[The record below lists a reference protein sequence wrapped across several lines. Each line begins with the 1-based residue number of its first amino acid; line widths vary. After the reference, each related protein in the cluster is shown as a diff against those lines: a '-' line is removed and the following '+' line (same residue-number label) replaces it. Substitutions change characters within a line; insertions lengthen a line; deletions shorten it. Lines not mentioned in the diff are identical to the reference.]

1 MSITEVTGDLLQ
13 SESQALVN
21 TVNCV
26 GVMGKGIALS
36 FKKTFPDNFKQ
47 YRKACEEHRVIVGKM
62 FVTSESNHIIIN
74 FPTKEH
80 WRNPSKIEWIEE
92 GLNDLIKIIEYFK
105 IKCISLPRLG
115 CSNGGLSWS
124 VVKPIIYEKLKNIQC
139 DIKIYSL
146 E

>member
-1 MSITEVTGDLLQ
+1 MSIIEVTGDLLQ
-13 SESQALVN
+13 SDSQALVN
-21 TVNCV
+21 TINCV

-47 YRKACEEHRVIVGKM
+47 YRKACEEHRVVIGKM
-62 FVTSESNHIIIN
+62 FVTSESNQIIIN

-80 WRNPSKIEWIEE
+80 WRNPSQLKWIDD
-92 GLNDLIKIIEYFK
+92 GLNDLLNVIDYFK
-105 IKCISLPRLG
+105 IHSLSLPRLG

-124 VVKPIIYEKLKNIQC
+124 VVRPLIYEKLKHVQC